1 VIALLLSTV
10 LSAASPDAIL
20 ERTFRFATA
29 GEAVLTL
36 EAGCA
41 ACDWGVRGRE
51 AAALEVAVDG
61 RYSQHVVLFRGENA
75 AYRLL
80 LGPLPAGDHRLS
92 VTRDAKRS
100 ARGAGA
106 VTISRADVEAVA
118 IGDPRYAVVAEA
130 PVLYARPG
138 SLERFSDVPLL
149 LYSEDADVEGRHA
162 RRYTYVFSNED
173 GGTPADRLMATWG
186 RVTDIELALTRAH
199 DGGGAVRE
207 TIQAK
212 DHVVRPF
219 VGARLGG
226 HPVLYVATRNNMFDD
241 RGKRTVR
248 LAPAPESV
256 DLRGASRE
264 AVMDA
269 HGWTYRV
276 SAEEVRRE
284 GRVRAAARP
293 GDKRIPDPSRFVGLE
308 ACGAIEGA
316 RVAFDL
322 DLEDGRVVSSDGGRS
337 DFRIGRSGCF
347 RAAAALPAGTPLA
360 AVRSVRVRAH
370 AAPPAKGAQAAV
382 GPPLVRIDS
391 VNRVFS
397 LTDGAFP
404 SSTALPWH
412 GPVSLVIE
420 GPALVVPVAGAD
432 GAPAQTR

>member
-1 VIALLLSTV
+1 MTQCGRRRDACYAAPRAAPLEAPSNDVRAQLAHRHDASVEEAAAVIALLLSAV
-10 LSAASPDAIL
+10 LSAASPDGVF
-20 ERTFRFATA
+20 ERTLRFETA
-29 GEAVLTL
+29 GEGVMTL

-41 ACDWGVRGRE
+41 DCDWGVRGRE
-51 AAALEVAVDG
+51 AAVLEVAVDG

-80 LGPLPAGDHRLS
+80 LGPLSAGDHRLS
-92 VTRDAKRS
+92 VTRDARSS

-106 VTISRADVEAVA
+106 VTISRAAVEAVA
-118 IGDPRYAVVAEA
+118 IGDPRYAVVAES

-149 LYSEDADVEGRHA
+149 LYSEDADEEGRHE

-173 GGTPADRLMATWG
+173 GGTPPDRLMATWG
-186 RVTDIELALTRAH
+186 RVTDIELAFTRAR
-199 DGGGAVRE
+199 DGDGTVRE

-276 SAEEVRRE
+276 SASAGPGVSGPRPLCRR
-284 GRVRAAARP
+284 GRL
-293 GDKRIPDPSRFVGLE
+293 SL
-308 ACGAIEGA
+308 
-316 RVAFDL
+316 
-322 DLEDGRVVSSDGGRS
+322 RS
-337 DFRIGRSGCF
+337 DRCACVLTPRPRRRRRRRPASRRSCGSTRSTGC
-347 RAAAALPAGTPLA
+347 TP
-360 AVRSVRVRAH
+360 
-370 AAPPAKGAQAAV
+370 
-382 GPPLVRIDS
+382 
-391 VNRVFS
+391 
-397 LTDGAFP
+397 
-404 SSTALPWH
+404 
-412 GPVSLVIE
+412 
-420 GPALVVPVAGAD
+420 
-432 GAPAQTR
+432 